1 MTPATTPRR
10 PTSTGPTG
18 TGPTS
23 TGPTSTGPTAR
34 TRPVPV
40 GLRAQFRETLRE
52 RVLET
57 ASAAAT
63 EQGWGQVRMADLA
76 RRAGVS
82 RSAIHREFGDKEA
95 VAHALVAHESDR
107 VIAEVGQAL
116 IDAPDWRAGIAAA
129 LRTTMAA
136 RENHPLIHAVLTGEH
151 DDVTLLPQLTTGS
164 TAIIA
169 RARVMLSTW
178 LRGHHPRLPRPMLDD
193 AADVLVRAALSHL
206 TAPEA
211 DRELAVARLQR
222 LAVRLMVA
230 QRV

>member
-1 MTPATTPRR
+1 MTHSPA
-10 PTSTGPTG
+10 
-18 TGPTS
+18 
-23 TGPTSTGPTAR
+23 
-34 TRPVPV
+34 RPVPRARPHAEPR

-63 EQGWGQVRMADLA
+63 EQGWGQVRMSDLA
-76 RRAGVS
+76 RRSGVS

-95 VAHALVAHESDR
+95 VADALVAHESDR

-116 IDAPDWRAGIAAA
+116 IDAPDWRAGLTAA

-136 RENHPLIHAVLTGEH
+136 RDNHPLLDTVLTSAH
-151 DDVTLLPQLTTGS
+151 DDVSLLPQLTTGS
-164 TAIIA
+164 SAIIA

-178 LRGHHPRLPRPMLDD
+178 LRGHHPRLPRPLLDD

-206 TAPEA
+206 TAPDT
-211 DRELAVARLQR
+211 DRELTVARLQR
-222 LAVRLMVA
+222 LAVRLLDP
-230 QRV
+230 R